1 MVRLLQFDQGQVS
14 LHEVRL
20 AEGSPSIG
28 KTLRDLRLPVDAALV
43 AVVRE
48 GHVIVP
54 REETVFAA
62 GDEVLAV
69 SSEGSEEYL
78 REQLVGERS
87 AGQADQPAADQRRS

>member
-1 MVRLLQFDQGQVS
+1 
-14 LHEVRL
+14 
-20 AEGSPSIG
+20 
-28 KTLRDLRLPVDAALV
+28 
-43 AVVRE
+43 VVRE

-78 REQLVGERS
+78 REQLVGERAPS
-87 AGQADQPAADQRRS
+87 QADQPAADQRRS